1 MDFAFNAIFPPNT
14 LDLCARLSIFFL
26 KSHLAIGSQNFA
38 SLSLHFLCHFNPFSR
53 LNTREI
59 NVSLLLSFSGMVFF
73 KDFSLDVSIT
83 FSFLCLW
90 PGFTDQ
96 PEDLRGF
103 PVHTHLVKGSRGFG
117 FNIVG
122 GSRPREFL
130 QVYSVTSSGPTALKT
145 GKNTMN
151 QGWLSHEE
159 AIN

>member
-1 MDFAFNAIFPPNT
+1 MDFAFNAIFPT
-14 LDLCARLSIFFL
+14 EHFRFVCTSKYFFV
-26 KSHLAIGSQNFA
+26 KSHLAIGSQNSA

-59 NVSLLLSFSGMVFF
+59 NVSLLLSFSGVVFLN
-73 KDFSLDVSIT
+73 DFSSDVSIT
-83 FSFLCLW
+83 ISFLCLW

-103 PVHTHLVKGSRGFG
+103 PVHTHLIKGSRGFG

-130 QVYSVTSSGPTALKT
+130 QVYSVTSSGPSALKT